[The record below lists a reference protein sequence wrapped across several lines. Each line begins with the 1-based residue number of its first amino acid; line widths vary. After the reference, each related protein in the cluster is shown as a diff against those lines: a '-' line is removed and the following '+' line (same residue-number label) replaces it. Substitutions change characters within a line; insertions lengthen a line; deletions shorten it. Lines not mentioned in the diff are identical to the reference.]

1 MSVDGI
7 INLRDDVQQY
17 DKQKLLLYQ
26 DDFEEKDLLI
36 PLRAKG

>member
-7 INLRDDVQQY
+7 INLRDDVQHY

-36 PLRAKG
+36 PSMAKG